1 MGERSV
7 MRAWLW
13 RERRTLGWTAS
24 LCVLFAGV
32 CFLYGLPGE
41 AALYCIL
48 LGVCVLGLAEL
59 AGYFRYRARLREIEL
74 LLEHPPENPPPFPP
88 PWDRLEHDYQALAQR
103 LCRERVQQTVQAQQ
117 ARREMMDYY
126 TLWAHQIKTP
136 LSAMRLLLRSP
147 AGAAGPEMEG
157 ELIQV
162 ERYVNMVLSYL
173 RLDSE
178 SSDFVFARQPLE
190 PIVRGAVR
198 KLARLFTLKGIT
210 LDLPP
215 MELTVLTDSK
225 WLAFVLEQ
233 LLTNAV
239 KYTPQ
244 RGHVSLRLEGRTLI
258 LQDSGIGIR
267 AQDLPRI
274 FEKGFTG
281 YNGRE
286 EQRSTGLGLYLCRRV
301 LDKLGHAIRI
311 ASAPGQGTRV
321 ELTFSDED
329 PVYE

>member
-1 MGERSV
+1 MI
-7 MRAWLW
+7 RAWLR
-13 RERRTLGWTAS
+13 REIRTLS
-24 LCVLFAGV
+24 LVWGLCLLFAMV
-32 CFLYGLPGE
+32 CLLYGLPWE
-41 AALYCIL
+41 AVSY
-48 LGVCVLGLAEL
+48 CVLLALCLMFLAEC
-59 AGYFRYRARLREIEL
+59 AGYFRYRAKLMEIEL
-74 LLEHPPENPPPFPP
+74 LLAHPPENAPPLPAPH
-88 PWDRLEHDYQALAQR
+88 DRLEHDYQALIQS
-103 LCRERVQQTVQAQQ
+103 LCNERTRQAAHADR

-136 LSAMRLLLRSP
+136 LSAMRLMLRSP

-162 ERYVNMVLSYL
+162 ERYVSMVLSYL

-190 PIVRGAVR
+190 PIVRGVVR
-198 KLARLFTLKGIT
+198 KLARLFVLKNIS

-215 MELTVLTDSK
+215 LELTVLTDSK

-233 LLTNAV
+233 LLTNAI
-239 KYTPQ
+239 KYTPE
-244 RGHVSLRLEGRTLI
+244 RGRIALRLEGRTLL

-267 AQDLPRI
+267 AEDLPRI

-281 YNGRE
+281 CNGRE
-286 EQRSTGLGLYLCRRV
+286 EQHSTGLGLYLCRRI
-301 LDKLGHAIRI
+301 LDKLGHPIRI
-311 ASAPGQGTRV
+311 SSTPGQGTRV
-321 ELTFSDED
+321 ELDFSDEH

>member
-1 MGERSV
+1 MIA
-7 MRAWLW
+7 AWLR
-13 RERRTLGWTAS
+13 REARTLS
-24 LCVLFAGV
+24 LTGGLCLLFAAV
-32 CFLYGLPGE
+32 CMLYGLPAE
-41 AALYCIL
+41 AVSY
-48 LGVCVLGLAEL
+48 CVLLAFFLLLLAEGI
-59 AGYFRYRARLREIEL
+59 GYFRYRTRLLEIEL
-74 LLEHPPENPPPFPP
+74 LLTHLPENAPPLPTPG
-88 PWDRLEHDYQALAQR
+88 DRLEQDYQALVQR
-103 LCRERVQQTVQAQQ
+103 LCNERTLQAAHAER
-117 ARREMMDYY
+117 ARREIMDYY

-136 LSAMRLLLRSP
+136 LSAMRLMLRSP
-147 AGAAGPEMEG
+147 TGAAGPEMEG

-190 PIVRGAVR
+190 PIVRSTVR
-198 KLARLFTLKGIT
+198 KLARLFVLKNIS
-210 LDLPP
+210 LELPP
-215 MELTVLTDSK
+215 LELTVLTDSK

-239 KYTPQ
+239 KYTPE
-244 RGHVSLRLEGRTLI
+244 RGHISLRLQGRTLI

-267 AQDLPRI
+267 AEDLPRI

-281 YNGRE
+281 CNGRE

-301 LDKLGHAIRI
+301 LDKLGHDIRI
-311 ASAPGQGTRV
+311 TSCPGQGTRV
-321 ELTFSDED
+321 ELDFSDEH